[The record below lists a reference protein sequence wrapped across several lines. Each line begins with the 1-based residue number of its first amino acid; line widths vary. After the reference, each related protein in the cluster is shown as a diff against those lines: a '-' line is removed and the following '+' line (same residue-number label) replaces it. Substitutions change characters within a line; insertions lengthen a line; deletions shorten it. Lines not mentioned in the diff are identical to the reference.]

1 VTPPIEA
8 VAALSAG
15 GSEWSIAPIAP
26 PAGAGGAAVDGA
38 GASGGG
44 EGFGSMLADAVGE
57 LQQTQD
63 AAAEQARALA
73 TGQTQDVASVV
84 STVEQARMSMELA
97 GQLRNKAVEA
107 YTDIFRTQV

>member
-1 VTPPIEA
+1 VTPPVEA
-8 VAALSAG
+8 VAPISAAG
-15 GSEWSIAPIAP
+15 GEWSIAPIEAP
-26 PAGAGGAAVDGA
+26 GAPGGA
-38 GASGGG
+38 GAAPGAVEGK
-44 EGFGSMLADAVGE
+44 GFGSLLGEAVGE

-84 STVEQARMSMELA
+84 STVEQARLSMELA

-107 YTDIFRTQV
+107 YTEIIRTQV

>member
-1 VTPPIEA
+1 MTPPVEA
-8 VAALSAG
+8 VGAISAG
-15 GSEWSIAPIAP
+15 GPEWSIAPIEA
-26 PAGAGGAAVDGA
+26 PAGVGDASSAGGGDG
-38 GASGGG
+38 G
-44 EGFGSMLADAVGE
+44 GFGSLLADAVGE

-84 STVEQARMSMELA
+84 STVEQARLSMELA

-107 YTDIFRTQV
+107 YTEIIRTQV

>member
-1 VTPPIEA
+1 MTPPVEA
-8 VAALSAG
+8 VAAVAAG
-15 GSEWSIAPIAP
+15 GPEWSIAPIEA
-26 PAGAGGAAVDGA
+26 PAGPQDAADAAG
-38 GASGGG
+38 SGGEG
-44 EGFGSMLADAVGE
+44 GFGSMLADAVGE

-84 STVEQARMSMELA
+84 SSVEQARLSMELA

-107 YTDIFRTQV
+107 YTDILHTQV

>member
-1 VTPPIEA
+1 MTPPVEA
-8 VAALSAG
+8 VAAIAAG
-15 GSEWSIAPIAP
+15 GPEWAIAPIEA
-26 PAGAGGAAVDGA
+26 PAGAQDTAAA
-38 GASGGG
+38 GQGGGG
-44 EGFGSMLADAVGE
+44 EGGFGSMLADAVGE

-84 STVEQARMSMELA
+84 SSVEQARLSMELA

-107 YTDIFRTQV
+107 YTDILHTQV

>member
-15 GSEWSIAPIAP
+15 GPEWSIAPIAP
-26 PAGAGGAAVDGA
+26 PAGADGAAVDGA
-38 GASGGG
+38 GASGG